1 LSPKFVSKKSQAQT
15 SSDVSSPALYTT
27 SSALELAHGFRSP
40 AEVRKSKRRVTKKMH
55 RILPLVKIHIGLLA
69 HQVGVAASNTLDLG
83 QGVHDLLLAVNIGIQ
98 ETQDL

>member
-1 LSPKFVSKKSQAQT
+1 
-15 SSDVSSPALYTT
+15 
-27 SSALELAHGFRSP
+27 
-40 AEVRKSKRRVTKKMH
+40 MH

-83 QGVHDLLLAVNIGIQ
+83 QGVHDLLLAVDIGIQ